1 MPAASL
7 DLLEGVSVL
16 EISGRVAGRY
26 CGRTLAGLGAEVTR
40 IRMPMAAYAVDGVR
54 PALEAAFG
62 LGKRALAPDDL
73 EAVSLARTADLVI
86 VDVLH
91 EDAHDGAATTIA
103 RRLLA
108 ARSPADPVIDITQF
122 ADWDGGAARPGAP
135 LLSSAASGASWSIGA
150 PDREPLSL
158 PFDLPDAMAAAEAA
172 AAAVVAQIH
181 RDSGSDRC
189 ARVRVAVADVVS
201 YYVGQIV
208 ANFAPVGRPW
218 HRDGPQ
224 ASQSG
229 GSYPAAIF
237 TCSDGA
243 VAIMC
248 RQTSEW
254 LALLNAMSDPPW
266 SQRPEIRDSRLVA
279 RFHAD
284 EVDPCVR
291 MWIRGF
297 TRDELLALGRQYDFP
312 IAAVRDVAESLVDPQ
327 YRHRAFFR
335 ALPLDSSEPAAR
347 VPGVPFHLAADG
359 VPGHPRTRS
368 LGSSARP
375 LAGLRVLEFSWVWS
389 GPALAAALGDL
400 GADVLKVEHESRPD
414 SARAR
419 GAATFPGE
427 TAIGPPLERTSYFPN
442 VNRGKRSVGI
452 NLASEAARDLI
463 LRLVRECDVVVE
475 NMRPGALA
483 RRGLSYA
490 EMSKVNPALVMVSMS
505 VGGQDGPIGNVSGY
519 APVMSGLAGLEGLV
533 GYQDGEPMGLFN
545 LALSDPNAASH
556 GLPAVLAAIRRQ
568 RRTGQGAW
576 IDLSQME
583 CVSSLLT
590 EPLLEAQ
597 LNGAAHVPANGH
609 SSFWPHGHFRC
620 VGEDAWLA
628 VAVRTDAE
636 RDRLVELLG
645 LGDGDRH
652 QLATALSDWV
662 GRRTREE
669 ATEILTT
676 AGVPAAPLRTY
687 EDLQQVRRTS
697 ATVLTHPYSGDQ
709 IVGAIPWQIDG
720 AELLPLMRGP
730 LLGEHTDEVL
740 RDLVGMDEAEIE
752 ALRTDGVLSPRP
764 AGLAATSA
772 RS

>member
-1 MPAASL
+1 MPTASP

-16 EISGRVAGRY
+16 EISGRIAGRY
-26 CGRTLAGLGAEVTR
+26 CGRLLGGLGAQVTR
-40 IRMPMAAYAVDGVR
+40 VRMPLAAYAVDGVA
-54 PALEAAFG
+54 PALGAAFA
-62 LGKRALAPDDL
+62 LGKREVGPDDA
-73 EAVSLARTADLVI
+73 EAAELARTVDLVI

-91 EDAHDGAATTIA
+91 EDAHDGGATTIA

-108 ARSPADPVIDITQF
+108 ARSPTDPVIEITQF
-122 ADWDGGAARPGAP
+122 SAADGGVTRPGAP

-158 PFDLPDAMAAAEAA
+158 PFDLPDAMAGAEAA
-172 AAAVVAQIH
+172 AAAVVTQIH
-181 RDSGSDRC
+181 RDAGSDQC
-189 ARVRVAVADVVS
+189 ARIQVAVADVVA

-218 HRDGPQ
+218 HRDGPG

-237 TCSDGA
+237 TCTDGA

-248 RQTSEW
+248 RQSSEW
-254 LALLNAMSDPPW
+254 VALINAMGNPPW
-266 SQRPEIRDSRLVA
+266 SERAEIRDSRLVA
-279 RFHAD
+279 RFHAA
-284 EVDPCVR
+284 EVDPHVR
-291 MWIRGF
+291 AWIGGF
-297 TRDELLALGRQYDFP
+297 TRDEMIALGRQFDFP
-312 IAAVRDVAESLVDPQ
+312 IAPVRDVAESLADPQ
-327 YRHRAFFR
+327 YHHRHFFR
-335 ALPLDSSEPAAR
+335 ELPTASSEPAR
-347 VPGVPFHLAADG
+347 VPGTPFRLAAHG
-359 VPGHPRTRS
+359 KPGNPSTRS
-368 LGSSARP
+368 LGASQRP

-419 GAATFPGE
+419 GAATFPGQ
-427 TAIGPPLERTSYFPN
+427 TAVGPPLERTSYFPN

-452 NLASEAARDLI
+452 NLTSEAARDLI
-463 LRLVRECDVVVE
+463 LRLVQECDIVVE
-475 NMRPGALA
+475 NMRPGALS
-483 RRGLSYA
+483 RRGLGYA
-490 EMSKVNPALVMVSMS
+490 ELSHVNPALVMVSMS

-533 GYQDGEPMGLFN
+533 GYRDGEPMGLFN

-556 GLPAVLAAIRRQ
+556 GLAAVLAAVRRQ
-568 RRTGQGAW
+568 RLTGQGAW

-597 LNGAAHVPANGH
+597 LTGGAHVPANGH

-620 VGEDAWLA
+620 FGDDAWLA
-628 VAVRTDAE
+628 VAVRTEAE

-645 LGDGDRH
+645 FGGDDAPA
-652 QLATALSDWV
+652 LTTALSAWV
-662 GRRTREE
+662 GQRTRED
-669 ATEILTT
+669 AAQLLTD
-676 AGVPAAPLRTY
+676 AGLPAAPVRTY
-687 EDLQQVRRTS
+687 EDLQLIRRTS
-697 ATVLTHPYSGDQ
+697 ATVLTHPYSPEQ
-709 IVGAIPWQIDG
+709 IVGAIPWRIGDT
-720 AELLPLMRGP
+720 ELLPLMRGP

-740 RDLVGMDEAEIE
+740 RDLVGIDDTEIE
-752 ALRTDGVLSPRP
+752 ALRRDGVLSPAP
-764 AGLAATSA
+764 VASAAPQTS
-772 RS
+772 R